1 MQGESKQMREKG
13 LDGSLKVKGCFCYHH
28 RGLQIAGRL
37 QFRQWEV
44 GSPLP
49 LGLQVSILGAQGKTA
64 SWGWDYGTGSREGNT
79 KEGTEM
85 LEEG

>member
-28 RGLQIAGRL
+28 RGLQIAGWL

-64 SWGWDYGTGSREGNT
+64 SWEWDWEQGGEHKGRY
-79 KEGTEM
+79 
-85 LEEG
+85 